1 MTIKPTGDNMGRK
14 NKNKVKKVSAKKE
27 RYTKFH
33 SDKPGTL
40 NIAMPELPE
49 DAMKRARE
57 DDEKLGK
64 FLRFNKNK
72 PVHEIVERRE
82 KSKR

>member
-1 MTIKPTGDNMGRK
+1 MSKK
-14 NKNKVKKVSAKKE
+14 NKNKVKKISAKKE
-27 RYTKFH
+27 RYSKFH

-40 NIAMPELPE
+40 NIAMPDLSE
-49 DAMKRARE
+49 DQVKVARS
-57 DDEKLGK
+57 DDEKIGK
-64 FLRFNKNK
+64 FLRFSKNA

>member
-1 MTIKPTGDNMGRK
+1 MSKK

-27 RYTKFH
+27 RYSKFH
-33 SDKPGTL
+33 SEKPGTL
-40 NIAMPELPE
+40 NISMPELPE
-49 DAMKRARE
+49 EQVKRNRE
-57 DDEKLGK
+57 DDEKVGK
-64 FLRFNKNK
+64 FLRFNKNP

>member
-1 MTIKPTGDNMGRK
+1 MSKK

-40 NIAMPELPE
+40 NIAMPDLPDE
-49 DAMKRARE
+49 QMKAVRA
-57 DDEKLGK
+57 DDEKIGK
-64 FLRFNKNK
+64 FLRFNKNA
-72 PVHEIVERRE
+72 PVKEIVERKE

>member
-1 MTIKPTGDNMGRK
+1 MSKK

-27 RYTKFH
+27 KYSKFH

-40 NIAMPELPE
+40 NIAMPDLSEE
-49 DAMKRARE
+49 QVKVARA
-57 DDEKLGK
+57 DDEKIGK
-64 FLRFNKNK
+64 FLRFNKNA
-72 PVHEIVERRE
+72 PVKEIVPRRE

>member
-1 MTIKPTGDNMGRK
+1 MSKK

-27 RYTKFH
+27 RYSKFH

-49 DAMKRARE
+49 DLVKRNRE
-57 DDEKLGK
+57 DDEKIGK
-64 FLRFNKNK
+64 FLRFNKNA
-72 PVHEIVERRE
+72 PVKEIVPRKE